1 MKLKQSIIEKIE
13 YYQKNNLKQPV
24 KYWLGHRGVGIKSM
38 YLIKNYGVVEEN
50 AELIG
55 FIESYTID
63 YLFRMNNQKNQE
75 WRGYPL
81 RCWPNHQDDC
91 YRWDWEVQIDGKW
104 LEVVTQATR
113 WIEDEAEETLQRY
126 LERKKT

>member
-1 MKLKQSIIEKIE
+1 MNCEKTTDGSANS
-13 YYQKNNLKQPV
+13 YQ
-24 KYWLGHRGVGIKSM
+24 
-38 YLIKNYGVVEEN
+38 
-50 AELIG
+50 
-55 FIESYTID
+55 D
-63 YLFRMNNQKNQE
+63 RMNNQMQ

-91 YRWDWEVQIDGKW
+91 YRWDWEIQIDGKW

-113 WIEDEAEETLQRY
+113 WIEAEAEETLQRY

>member
-1 MKLKQSIIEKIE
+1 MNCEKTTASSANFSPD
-13 YYQKNNLKQPV
+13 K
-24 KYWLGHRGVGIKSM
+24 
-38 YLIKNYGVVEEN
+38 
-50 AELIG
+50 
-55 FIESYTID
+55 
-63 YLFRMNNQKNQE
+63 MNKQE

-91 YRWDWEVQIDGKW
+91 YRWDWEVQIDGTW
-104 LEVVTQATR
+104 VEVVTQATR

>member
-1 MKLKQSIIEKIE
+1 MNYEKTTDDSANS
-13 YYQKNNLKQPV
+13 YQ
-24 KYWLGHRGVGIKSM
+24 
-38 YLIKNYGVVEEN
+38 
-50 AELIG
+50 
-55 FIESYTID
+55 D
-63 YLFRMNNQKNQE
+63 RMNNQMN

-104 LEVVTQATR
+104 VEVVTQATR

-126 LERKKT
+126 LTNRVK

>member
-1 MKLKQSIIEKIE
+1 MNCEKTTDGSANS
-13 YYQKNNLKQPV
+13 YQ
-24 KYWLGHRGVGIKSM
+24 
-38 YLIKNYGVVEEN
+38 
-50 AELIG
+50 
-55 FIESYTID
+55 D
-63 YLFRMNNQKNQE
+63 RMNKQE

-104 LEVVTQATR
+104 VEVVTQATR
-113 WIEDEAEETLQRY
+113 WIEEEAEETLQRY

>member
-1 MKLKQSIIEKIE
+1 MNCEKTTDGSANSS
-13 YYQKNNLKQPV
+13 Q
-24 KYWLGHRGVGIKSM
+24 
-38 YLIKNYGVVEEN
+38 
-50 AELIG
+50 
-55 FIESYTID
+55 D
-63 YLFRMNNQKNQE
+63 RMNNQMQ

-104 LEVVTQATR
+104 VEVVTQATR

>member
-1 MKLKQSIIEKIE
+1 MNCEKTTDGSANFS
-13 YYQKNNLKQPV
+13 QAK
-24 KYWLGHRGVGIKSM
+24 
-38 YLIKNYGVVEEN
+38 
-50 AELIG
+50 
-55 FIESYTID
+55 
-63 YLFRMNNQKNQE
+63 MNKQE

-91 YRWDWEVQIDGKW
+91 YRWDWEIQIDGKW

-126 LERKKT
+126 LTNRVK